1 MVKIRLKRLGRRNRP
16 FYRLVAIDSRTRRD
30 GREIERLGWYNP
42 ISKDE
47 QISFNE
53 ERIVHWLNNG
63 AQVSDTVN
71 SLMKKIG
78 LLYKIHLGK
87 NGKSDSEIEKLMT
100 EWRESQVNKIKRKQ
114 DKKIKKKE
122 EQAKQAAE
130 AASEEAPAEEAPAEA
145 ASEEAPAEEAPAEAA
160 SEEAPAEEASKED

>member
-130 AASEEAPAEEAPAEA
+130 EAAEEAPAEEAPKKNE
-145 ASEEAPAEEAPAEAA
+145 S
-160 SEEAPAEEASKED
+160 